1 MAFLAPY
8 APARAYK
15 VRTRKTA
22 SRVRYKTRAKAKPK
36 TGGKMRVPVG
46 AAIEIAS
53 AGYRYLKTRRMRKKR
68 LGQKVTPTAA
78 GSTMSYYTAGTKSMP
93 KMMRDMFKTNRVY
106 DTSALSSFRIDSNVY
121 GRQFTGVRQLYS
133 AASFN
138 TDVTR
143 AVTPA
148 PTFEQIET
156 SSLFYSDFELIS
168 TFTNME
174 LTTSYLDI
182 YEIEPRFHIPG
193 GNDPATLW
201 DAGLF
206 SEGAVTNA
214 VNFVYETPFKSRLF
228 CLYYKVCKIIKI
240 ELSPGQSHKHKATYH
255 INRRVDGSILR
266 TYDIVRDVTK
276 FQMYVVSG
284 TPIND
289 ATDNTLVSTST
300 VAMDVVNRLSYKY
313 IRDVVI
319 RDSYVS
325 TTALGAITTANVIND
340 TTIKPDAEA

>member
-1 MAFLAPY
+1 MKF
-8 APARAYK
+8 
-15 VRTRKTA
+15 
-22 SRVRYKTRAKAKPK
+22 
-36 TGGKMRVPVG
+36 PVG
-46 AAIEIAS
+46 AAIEVAG
-53 AGYRYLKTRRMRKKR
+53 AGYRYLRTRRMRKKR
-68 LGQKVTPTAA
+68 LGVKITPTAA
-78 GSTMSYYTAGTKSMP
+78 GSTMSYYTAGTKTMP

-133 AASFN
+133 AANFN
-138 TDVTR
+138 TDVIR

-148 PTFEQIET
+148 PTFDQIET
-156 SSLFYSDFELIS
+156 SSLFYSDFELIT

-174 LTTSYLDI
+174 MTTSYLDI
-182 YEIEPRFHIPG
+182 YEIEPRFHIPA

-206 SEGAVTNA
+206 SEGAQVNA

-228 CLYYKVCKIIKI
+228 CLYYKVKKIIKI

-255 INRRVDGSILR
+255 INKRVDGAVLR
-266 TYDIVRDVTK
+266 TYDILRDVTK

-289 ATDNTLVSTST
+289 ATDTTLVSTST
-300 VAMDVVNRLSYKY
+300 IAMDVVNRLSYKY

-325 TTALGAITTANVIND
+325 TTALGQITTANIISD
-340 TTIKPDAEA
+340 SSIKPDAET